1 MIDLSIVTVTHQSE
15 QQIET
20 LINSVISGA
29 LKSQIEHIIID
40 NASQDRTV
48 SLIKENYLSFVSL
61 IENRENLGFGVAN
74 NMGFLRA
81 KGRYM
86 LFLNP
91 DMKVEEGSLD
101 RFVEWMDRHPD
112 VGVAGCKLIDPM
124 GEWIASRAP
133 SSLPKWGKN
142 IRWLLWPFFDLRDC
156 MEDLRSEQDVGM
168 LIGAFL
174 IVRRSILERLG
185 MAFDPR
191 YFLTYEDADLCRE
204 IKGLGYRV
212 VYNPNIQCIDYNS
225 RSFAQKHPLWIFRRV
240 AKGMYLYFRKW
251 CPWYLWITILLLI
264 PVGYAVRYFVTLKRS
279 INNSR
284 QLNRD

>member
-48 SLIKENYLSFVSL
+48 SLIKDNYLSFVSL
-61 IENRENLGFGVAN
+61 VENRDNLGFGVAN

-101 RFVEWMDRHPD
+101 RFVEWMDGHPD
-112 VGVAGCKLIDPM
+112 VGAAGCKLIDPM

-133 SSLPKWGKN
+133 SS
-142 IRWLLWPFFDLRDC
+142 
-156 MEDLRSEQDVGM
+156 
-168 LIGAFL
+168 
-174 IVRRSILERLG
+174 
-185 MAFDPR
+185 
-191 YFLTYEDADLCRE
+191 
-204 IKGLGYRV
+204 
-212 VYNPNIQCIDYNS
+212 
-225 RSFAQKHPLWIFRRV
+225 
-240 AKGMYLYFRKW
+240 
-251 CPWYLWITILLLI
+251 
-264 PVGYAVRYFVTLKRS
+264 
-279 INNSR
+279 
-284 QLNRD
+284 